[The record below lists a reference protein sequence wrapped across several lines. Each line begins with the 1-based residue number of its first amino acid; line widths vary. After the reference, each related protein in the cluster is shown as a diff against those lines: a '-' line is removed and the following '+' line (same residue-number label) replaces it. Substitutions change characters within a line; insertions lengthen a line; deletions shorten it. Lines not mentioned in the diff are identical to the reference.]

1 MQKKKK
7 KTEQCDFYWNF
18 YSQIGFTAGVR
29 CAVVLSEK
37 IVDNL
42 VN

>member
-7 KTEQCDFYWNF
+7 KTEQCDFYF